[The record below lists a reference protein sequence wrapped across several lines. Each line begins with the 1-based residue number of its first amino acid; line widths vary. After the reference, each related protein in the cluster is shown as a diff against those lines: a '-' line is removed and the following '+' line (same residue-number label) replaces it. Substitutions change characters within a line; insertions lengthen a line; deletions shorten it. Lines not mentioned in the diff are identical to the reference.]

1 MPTRRQTRAMAGDP
15 TQDGSAAPE
24 PNTKTPTQQNDA
36 HYTKGASDGDGQT
49 DMDPLEKD
57 APSEAASEVAE
68 VHPKRWTDMAI
79 AETFADIIKDELI
92 YQKGTLYIYFEEQW
106 RIDHKYE
113 LTKSVLMRAL
123 RKFYEDVVE
132 GCKIDLK
139 QIEEDMASADR
150 IPKDR
155 REALGTAAIKIS
167 KKMWA
172 AAAAGN
178 YSTSNT
184 GANNIISTTRTILA
198 SKLHD
203 IEFDIGADQYY
214 NIQLANGVLDLKTKQ
229 LRPRTKTDYVTKV
242 LDWNYIPK
250 DKVCKKAIE
259 TTRMIYV
266 KIQPDEQQR
275 KFDLGFMAY
284 SITGNI
290 SHQLAKFNI
299 GYKSSNGKSTS
310 SIIHHTVFPIYTA
323 KLDNRV
329 FAENY
334 EKSHKDFIQ
343 LVREPIRL
351 AYIEELS
358 RLKIDETRYKDFVDA
373 RKMVVE
379 VMYGTKEEHRI
390 QSKLLA
396 NSNNDPNFSA
406 DKAVRRR
413 SGLQFYE
420 SVFEDIEEDDFENHR
435 YRKEDGLENIF
446 EDEQYKNAYLHLLLE
461 NIDELIVP
469 ESAKK
474 WFDEMVDDRDEFKQ
488 ALEIL
493 GLEIT
498 GDKKDVIP
506 KRVFLELEEFKY
518 KYTWPEL
525 LAEIKRVGLVYD
537 REAKPEGRG
546 GDRGAIRG
554 LRERGNDK
562 PAVVQGQLLGGGYQ
576 NGCGQFGDCN
586 KGPDTT
592 EMADEEK
599 EQAWARGYRS
609 AVQDAVL
616 LDEYIKDKDD
626 GYVCAR
632 VYYILHQNPEQYGT
646 AADYWFSDGAP
657 NMGAFRRK
665 LRLFKLETFPNP
677 RIPEDWDGF
686 RRYGF

>member
-1 MPTRRQTRAMAGDP
+1 
-15 TQDGSAAPE
+15 
-24 PNTKTPTQQNDA
+24 
-36 HYTKGASDGDGQT
+36 
-49 DMDPLEKD
+49 
-57 APSEAASEVAE
+57 
-68 VHPKRWTDMAI
+68 
-79 AETFADIIKDELI
+79 
-92 YQKGTLYIYFEEQW
+92 
-106 RIDHKYE
+106 
-113 LTKSVLMRAL
+113 
-123 RKFYEDVVE
+123 
-132 GCKIDLK
+132 
-139 QIEEDMASADR
+139 
-150 IPKDR
+150 
-155 REALGTAAIKIS
+155 
-167 KKMWA
+167 
-172 AAAAGN
+172 
-178 YSTSNT
+178 
-184 GANNIISTTRTILA
+184 
-198 SKLHD
+198 
-203 IEFDIGADQYY
+203 
-214 NIQLANGVLDLKTKQ
+214 
-229 LRPRTKTDYVTKV
+229 
-242 LDWNYIPK
+242 
-250 DKVCKKAIE
+250 
-259 TTRMIYV
+259 
-266 KIQPDEQQR
+266 
-275 KFDLGFMAY
+275 
-284 SITGNI
+284 
-290 SHQLAKFNI
+290 
-299 GYKSSNGKSTS
+299 
-310 SIIHHTVFPIYTA
+310 
-323 KLDNRV
+323 
-329 FAENY
+329 
-334 EKSHKDFIQ
+334 
-343 LVREPIRL
+343 
-351 AYIEELS
+351 
-358 RLKIDETRYKDFVDA
+358 
-373 RKMVVE
+373 
-379 VMYGTKEEHRI
+379 MYGTKEEHRI

-518 KYTWPEL
+518 NCTWPEL

-554 LRERGNDK
+554 LRERGNYK

-616 LDEYIKDKDD
+616 LD
-626 GYVCAR
+626 
-632 VYYILHQNPEQYGT
+632 
-646 AADYWFSDGAP
+646 
-657 NMGAFRRK
+657 
-665 LRLFKLETFPNP
+665 
-677 RIPEDWDGF
+677 
-686 RRYGF
+686 